1 MATTIIQDIL
11 SKGNNINKGI
21 TEKIQAL
28 NNNNNKFKTDLT
40 NKLKAVIESINAFK
54 STNLQSLTEAKNKLA
69 AATSELEQ
77 TKNNLANTQQELNRV
92 KNDLAN
98 TQNEMQN
105 INATK
110 NALEQKVRTLE
121 EQIKQTELNY
131 QNQINGIRQEMSDK
145 FTQEKR
151 VIQQEHDNQIAQF
164 NQEKN
169 ALQQQIQ
176 NAEQAQQEANN
187 NISRLQ
193 QEQNGLIQNLGTINE
208 FLSQQL
214 NLISQIN
221 TDQPEINDYTDL
233 LNAIQTGLSG
243 VIGEINQAVASNT
256 TISTSSLTP
265 LYDKFV
271 SLSPDQQDNILQ
283 SLGPEYATRIR
294 EDMINPTP
302 INKQNIQN
310 ILSRRYSG
318 NLLRGGKRRRKTMKK
333 LNRRTRRKMRGGY
346 IYTESD
352 DELKKNSRDV
362 SNSRSSKLN
371 SISNRKSKLSSPKSQ
386 RRTRRKLTK

>member
-11 SKGNNINKGI
+11 SKGNNINKGLS
-21 TEKIQAL
+21 EKIQAL

-151 VIQQEHDNQIAQF
+151 VIQQEHDNQIAQL

-176 NAEQAQQEANN
+176 KAEQAQQEANN

-243 VIGEINQAVASNT
+243 VIGEINQAVASNI

-283 SLGPEYATRIR
+283 SIGPEYATRIR
-294 EDMINPTP
+294 GDMNNPSP